1 MCESPSSTA
10 VYLPVGS
17 PKTHGPWETAKR
29 LAWHPSLDEEGK
41 SPCACAGSGV
51 RFLGARIVL
60 SPAMMAVFISPVTVG
75 VAVDAWTTVASAPVP
90 TSDGRLPRTSTA
102 ATTAEPDNTRPPTN
116 HCGVGS
122 PSDRA

>member
-60 SPAMMAVFISPVTVG
+60 SPAMIAVFISPVTVG
-75 VAVDAWTTVASAPVP
+75 GAVEALRAVASAPVP
-90 TSDGRLPRTSTA
+90 TSGGTVRSTTNP
-102 ATTAEPDNTRPPTN
+102 ATT
-116 HCGVGS
+116 
-122 PSDRA
+122 

>member
-17 PKTHGPWETAKR
+17 PKTHGPWETSKR

-90 TSDGRLPRTSTA
+90 TTDGRFP
-102 ATTAEPDNTRPPTN
+102 TTTTPPTTPAPAKPRPPAS
-116 HCGVGS
+116 HRS
-122 PSDRA
+122 F